1 VDKITVKKEWSLAI
15 RVNHWLMVI
24 CIFGLI
30 VTGFYIARPFTVLAP
45 ETTDITFHSLIPPV
59 VSVEV
64 VKAETYNKFF
74 MGYTRYIHLICGTI
88 LAFLFIWR
96 VYLMFFS
103 RFHADFKDFFAW
115 TDTKNF
121 WTQIKFYLLIS
132 EKKPE
137 HNYLYGPLQSLAY
150 GGLLLMLVVLL
161 ITGMILAGVD
171 YSGGVIGIIYT
182 ILHPIQK
189 FLGGLATVRFIHHI
203 FTWLVILFVVVHIY
217 MAFWYD
223 IVFKEGTIS
232 SMVSGRVFRKAHE

>member
-30 VTGFYIARPFTVLAP
+30 ITGFYIARPFTNLSA
-45 ETTDITFHSLIPPV
+45 ETTNITFNSLIPPSI
-59 VSVEV
+59 SVEV
-64 VKAETYNKFF
+64 VAGETVNKFF
-74 MGYTRYIHLICGTI
+74 MGYTRFLHLICGII
-88 LAFLFIWR
+88 LTFVFIWR
-96 VYLMFFS
+96 IYLMFFS

-115 TDTKNF
+115 TDMKNF

-150 GGLLLMLVVLL
+150 GGLLLLLLVLV
-161 ITGMILAGVD
+161 ITGLILTGAD
-171 YSGGVIGIIYT
+171 YSSGLIGIT
-182 ILHPIQK
+182 ATALNPVK
-189 FLGGLATVRFIHHI
+189 KALGGLATVRFIHHI
-203 FTWLVILFVVVHIY
+203 FTWFVILFVVVHIY

-232 SMVSGRVFRKAHE
+232 SMVSGRIFRKEHK

>member
-30 VTGFYIARPFTVLAP
+30 ITGFYIARPFTNLSA
-45 ETTDITFHSLIPPV
+45 ETTNVTFNSLIPPSISVDV
-59 VSVEV
+59 V
-64 VKAETYNKFF
+64 AGETVNKFF
-74 MGYTRYIHLICGTI
+74 MGYTRFLHLICGII
-88 LAFLFIWR
+88 LTFVFIWR
-96 VYLMFFS
+96 IYLMFFS

-150 GGLLLMLVVLL
+150 AGVLLLLLVLVV
-161 ITGMILAGVD
+161 TGLILAGAD
-171 YSGGVIGIIYT
+171 YSSGLIGIIDT
-182 ILHPIQK
+182 VLNPVEK
-189 FLGGLATVRFIHHI
+189 ALGGLASVRFIHHI
-203 FTWLVILFVVVHIY
+203 FTWFVILFVVVHIY

-232 SMVSGRVFRKAHE
+232 SMVSGRIFRKEHD

>member
-1 VDKITVKKEWSLAI
+1 MDTITVKKEWSLAI

-24 CIFGLI
+24 SILGLI
-30 VTGFYIARPFTVLAP
+30 ITGFYIARPFTNLSA
-45 ETTDITFHSLIPPV
+45 ETTNITFNSLIPPSI
-59 VSVEV
+59 SVEV
-64 VKAETYNKFF
+64 VPGETINKFM
-74 MGYTRYIHLICGTI
+74 MGYARYVHLMCGII
-88 LAFLFIWR
+88 LTFVFIWR

-115 TDTKNF
+115 TDTQNF

-132 EKKPE
+132 EKRPK
-137 HNYLYGPLQSLAY
+137 HNFLYGPLQSLAY
-150 GGLLLMLVVLL
+150 GGLLIMLLVLVL
-161 ITGMILAGVD
+161 TGLILAGVD
-171 YSGGVIGIIYT
+171 YSGGVIGFFYT
-182 ILHPIQK
+182 VLHPLQK
-189 FLGGLATVRFIHHI
+189 VLGGLATVRFIHHV

>member
-1 VDKITVKKEWSLAI
+1 MDKITVKKEWSLAI

-30 VTGFYIARPFTVLAP
+30 ITGFYIARPFTNLSA
-45 ETTDITFHSLIPPV
+45 ETTNVTFNSLIPPSI
-59 VSVEV
+59 SVEV
-64 VKAETYNKFF
+64 VAGETVNKFF
-74 MGYTRYIHLICGTI
+74 MGYTRFLHLICGII
-88 LAFLFIWR
+88 LTFVFIWR
-96 VYLMFFS
+96 LYLMFFS

-132 EKKPE
+132 EKKPD

-150 GGLLLMLVVLL
+150 GGVLLLLLVLV
-161 ITGMILAGVD
+161 ITGLILTGAD
-171 YSGGVIGIIYT
+171 YSSGLIGIIAT
-182 ILHPIQK
+182 VLNPVK
-189 FLGGLATVRFIHHI
+189 KALGGLATVRFIHHI
-203 FTWLVILFVVVHIY
+203 FTWFVILFVVVHIY

-232 SMVSGRVFRKAHE
+232 SMVSGRIFRKEHD